1 LDGSTSFDIQKDLEI
16 LTLIVTNIT
25 KITKFHHLNIWSQSD
40 CIDLMN
46 WHVKHERHFRRGV
59 NNNLSLYNYD
69 ISEGETTYS
78 LLNFRIDLFVPSVMV
93 ICPFKSYKDVR
104 GIIRL
109 SASFHSLKA
118 DSRLFDRN
126 GNELLGVERDNTI
139 NLLVDRIVNGMN
151 WNQQTCH
158 KNMIRRYRLVKLLE
172 NSKCTL
178 TSDLDCHH
186 VTGHSNH
193 LSEHIIDDTSKNIK
207 IMSKDS
213 HSQLHYDMDDENF
226 VDYRLL

>member
-93 ICPFKSYKDVR
+93 ICPFKAYSDVR

-109 SASFHSLKA
+109 STTFHSLKA

-126 GNELLGVERDNTI
+126 GNEYN
-139 NLLVDRIVNGMN
+139 
-151 WNQQTCH
+151 H
-158 KNMIRRYRLVKLLE
+158 KIRRYRLNWILSCPKFDID
-172 NSKCTL
+172 S
-178 TSDLDCHH
+178 SIDIHH
-186 VTGHSNH
+186 KNGLKSILYASETTITDDRFTNLVSLRRDVHSAI
-193 LSEHIIDDTSKNIK
+193 HIMNGDDK
-207 IMSKDS
+207 
-213 HSQLHYDMDDENF
+213 F
-226 VDYRLL
+226 VDM